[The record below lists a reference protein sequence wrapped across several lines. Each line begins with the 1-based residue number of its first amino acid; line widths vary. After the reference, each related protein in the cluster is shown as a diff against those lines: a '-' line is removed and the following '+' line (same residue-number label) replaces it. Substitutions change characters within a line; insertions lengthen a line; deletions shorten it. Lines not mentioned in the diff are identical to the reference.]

1 MAVVDSSHH
10 AQQSSTNRLVLRNTM
25 LLVGAKVLATPIAV
39 LTNAV
44 IARYLGPADYSYV
57 YLATTYTTFGMLFV
71 IFGQSGALPALVAV
85 DRDSAGKYLGTALV
99 WRAAIGVAVYAALAL
114 GCWAFGYDMRFQH
127 ALALVFSGLLMMNLA
142 AACLEAIRGF
152 ERTDVDALTNVGT
165 PLLTAALTIP
175 IVLLGG
181 RLLSVLTVA
190 LVVQAISLIAVSR
203 FLRPVGVGALGVN
216 MDTVK
221 LLLQKGYPFLFFSG
235 ALALQT
241 TVDAAFL
248 SKLSPPEVV
257 GWHAAANKLIGLV
270 VFPASALVTALYP
283 VLCRLFAENERS
295 FLETTRA
302 TVQTAVLLMVP
313 IAMCCGLF
321 PEAGVLVL
329 GKEGYAPIVDNL
341 RVMAA
346 FVFLVYVSM
355 PLGIA
360 VLAAGRARVWSAI
373 QGLCVVVSLILD
385 PLLVPM
391 FQASHGNGGLGI
403 CWARVA
409 SEVLMVVSGLV
420 LLPKGALGSSI
431 VGPVGKAALGGVLMA
446 GVAWCLKSQSF
457 LWVAPLTL
465 VVYLGVLRV
474 TGGLNREQLAFLK
487 GAASRRR
494 KVPAS
499 S

>member
-1 MAVVDSSHH
+1 MAVDTSQT
-10 AQQSSTNRLVLRNTM
+10 AQQSATNRLVLRNTM

-85 DRDSAGKYLGTALV
+85 DRDNAGKYLGTALA
-99 WRAAIGVAVYAALAL
+99 WRAALGVAVYATLAL
-114 GCWAFGYDMRFQH
+114 GCWAFGYDTRFQY

-142 AACLEAIRGF
+142 AACLEVIRGF

-181 RLLSVLTVA
+181 RLLAVLTVA
-190 LVVQAISLIAVSR
+190 LVVQATSLIVVSR
-203 FLRPVGVGALGVN
+203 FLRPVGVGALEATL
-216 MDTVK
+216 DTVQ
-221 LLLQKGYPFLFFSG
+221 LLLKKGYPFLFFSG

-283 VLCRLFAENERS
+283 VLCRLFVEDARS

-302 TVQTAVLLMVP
+302 TVQTAVVLMVP

-329 GKEGYAPIVDNL
+329 GEEGYAPIVDNL

-360 VLAAGRARVWSAI
+360 VLAAGRARAWSAV
-373 QGLCVVVSLILD
+373 QGLCVVVSLVLD
-385 PLLVPM
+385 PILVRL

-409 SEVLMVVSGLV
+409 SEVLMLVAGLI
-420 LLPKGALGSSI
+420 LLPRGVLVAGM
-431 VGPVGKAALGGVLMA
+431 VGPVGKALLGGVAMA
-446 GVAWCLKSQSF
+446 GLGWLLARHSF

-465 VVYLGVLRV
+465 VVYVGVLWA

-494 KVPAS
+494 KLPRS